1 MKEANIH
8 YVYSITHPEARF
20 KGWVN
25 MVAVPN
31 DGRWSRRSR
40 KGSSNDCLNLSAPL
54 IIACRSE
61 ISKLQLPSRQRLLP
75 ALPLLEGKDGAPAL
89 IWRCKMYWSNT
100 TKTSWIVFLTTQF
113 ELMQSLFWT
122 GSKQEEAFKGQV
134 ARAVTLVLSSV
145 VSRCY
150 VGWESHAFPSN
161 NCTGWINCV
170 QDALSSTQTKQKP
183 KTLLNKSTILTS
195 NILL

>member
-1 MKEANIH
+1 MD
-8 YVYSITHPEARF
+8 
-20 KGWVN
+20 
-25 MVAVPN
+25 AVPN
-31 DGRWSRRSR
+31 DRRWSRRSR

-54 IIACRSE
+54 IIACRPE
-61 ISKLQLPSRQRLLP
+61 VSKLQLPSRQRLLP

-89 IWRCKMYWSNT
+89 IWRCKMY
-100 TKTSWIVFLTTQF
+100 KTSLIDSSTTQF
-113 ELMQSLFWT
+113 ELIQSLFWT